1 MNDQN
6 DNTRQEK
13 AFHKALKSY
22 GYIFPET
29 EAELQSFEESISKM
43 KFQIPDKF
51 NDPMEIL
58 KAGKIENVGQFNSFN
73 DVQIEEHLAQAAREG
88 SNIPDDVRAQMEK
101 DRKDAEEKSD
111 GE

>member
-22 GYIFPET
+22 GYLFPET

-51 NDPMEIL
+51 NDPIAIL
-58 KAGKIENVGQFNSFN
+58 KAGKISNVSQFNSFN
-73 DVQIEEHLAQAAREG
+73 DEEIEEHLAQAAREG
-88 SNIPDDVRAQMEK
+88 SDIPEDVRAQMEK
-101 DRKDAEEKSD
+101 DRKDAEEKGD
-111 GE
+111 EE